1 MSLQL
6 RLQERHSHLAVSP
19 KAATKLW
26 NFATPD
32 KPRNALLY
40 ISHNLVNCC
49 TTVETSCT
57 ANPQQHKGIEIESY
71 SWPTCSR
78 QPRRLSFRCRQQAR
92 PWMSFV
98 DNVIDLSWRNMA
110 KSTKVRNKVTKFQM
124 KVSLFW
130 EVPKFPGKTVWD
142 TVCQKRARFTQRFQ
156 CNTSLWR
163 MDGHMTTA
171 YTVLA
176 QLCMVKMKKCIN
188 TTGWS
193 RKVNTFSLIT
203 TMQPSKK
210 IISL

>member
-1 MSLQL
+1 LQL

-110 KSTKVRNKVTKFQM
+110 KSTRVWNKVTKFQM

-130 EVPKFPGKTVWD
+130 EVSKFLGKTVWD
-142 TVCQKRARFTQRFQ
+142 TVCQKPARFTQWFQ
-156 CNTSLWR
+156 YNISLWW
-163 MDGHMTTA
+163 MDGHTTTA
-171 YTVLA
+171 YTVMCGTA
-176 QLCMVKMKKCIN
+176 QLCVVKIKNASTLQGGPEKS
-188 TTGWS
+188 THFHS
-193 RKVNTFSLIT
+193 S
-203 TMQPSKK
+203 
-210 IISL
+210 